1 MGAWETIS
9 LIGII
14 GLVLVGLALVGFCD
28 QFYKEREALKMENA
42 ELRQEI
48 NSLTFAEPTKDYFR
62 EAVQEK
68 LNDKV
73 FETTYKHYEEK
84 MKWFATEDALRKEN
98 VELRAE
104 IRRLE
109 KSIPREEG

>member
-1 MGAWETIS
+1 MGVWETIS

-28 QFYKEREALKMENA
+28 QFYKEREALKMEN
-42 ELRQEI
+42 
-48 NSLTFAEPTKDYFR
+48 
-62 EAVQEK
+62 
-68 LNDKV
+68 
-73 FETTYKHYEEK
+73 
-84 MKWFATEDALRKEN
+84 